1 LDGIAKLSL
10 PVIVIRDVVAATSGK
25 GKLAG
30 AQ

>member
-1 LDGIAKLSL
+1 LSL
-10 PVIVIRDVVAATSGK
+10 PVIVVRDVVAASSGK